1 MQVKPTIAL
10 LAEHPL
16 MHQSPK
22 ACPERSV
29 ERVGKGGLGVFKFT
43 AQQLGWKCTDVAL
56 SPDEVAYPA
65 QEVLSVE

>member
-1 MQVKPTIAL
+1 MVFHAAVMADLSFPSIL
-10 LAEHPL
+10 
-16 MHQSPK
+16 
-22 ACPERSV
+22 
-29 ERVGKGGLGVFKFT
+29 RVGKGGLGVFKFT